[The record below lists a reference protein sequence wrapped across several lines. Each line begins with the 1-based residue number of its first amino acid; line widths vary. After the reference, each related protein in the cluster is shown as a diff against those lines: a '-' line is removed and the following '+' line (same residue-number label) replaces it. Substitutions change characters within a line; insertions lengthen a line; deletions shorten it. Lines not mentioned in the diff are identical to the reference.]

1 MLNEFYTYCKQFYGE
16 NRTIVGIYVSGG
28 QGEQAP
34 KLCDKWI
41 SRMEQ
46 DAGNRQRALD
56 AYHKAQ
62 KNLKPGQTIHAF
74 DCSGLI
80 MYFLQNQKGIS
91 DDRTARGI
99 YSTLCTPI
107 QADMLYP
114 GDLVF
119 RADASGKIV
128 HCGIVLTKFDDERH
142 MFHSDNMYTILE
154 SKGRDYG
161 VVQTYFRPGS
171 GTWNRYGRLKCL
183 ESEIYKAQVCDCAKR
198 ILCGIIKDIDS
209 TKGAL

>member
-1 MLNEFYTYCKQFYGE
+1 MLNEFYDYCKQFYGE
-16 NRTIVGIYVSGG
+16 NRSIVGIYVSGG

-41 SRMEQ
+41 TRMEQ
-46 DAGNRQRALD
+46 DAANRQRALD
-56 AYHKAQ
+56 SYHKAL
-62 KNLKPGQTIHAF
+62 KNLKPGQTIRAF

-99 YSTLCTPI
+99 YATLCTPI

-119 RADASGKIV
+119 RADASGKIA
-128 HCGIVLTKFDDERH
+128 HCGIVLPEV
-142 MFHSDNMYTILE
+142 DNKMYPILE

-161 VVQTYFRPGS
+161 VVCSFFRPGS

-198 ILCGIIKDIDS
+198 ILTGIIKDIDS

>member
-1 MLNEFYTYCKQFYGE
+1 MLNEFYNYCKQFYGE
-16 NRTIVGIYVSGG
+16 NRTTVGIYVSGG
-28 QGEQAP
+28 QGEQEP
-34 KLCDKWI
+34 ELCDKWI
-41 SRMEQ
+41 TRMEQ
-46 DAGNRQRALD
+46 DEGNRQRALR

-62 KNLKPGQTIHAF
+62 KNLEHGQTIKAF

-119 RADASGKIV
+119 RADLTGKIV
-128 HCGIVLTKFDDERH
+128 HCGIVLTKFDDDEH
-142 MFHSDNMYTILE
+142 MYSILE
-154 SKGRDYG
+154 SEGRDYG
-161 VVQTYFRPGS
+161 VVKSFFRVGS

-183 ESEIYKAQVCDCAKR
+183 ETEIYKAQVCDYAKR
-198 ILCGIIKDIDS
+198 ILTEIIKDIDS

>member
-1 MLNEFYTYCKQFYGE
+1 MLNEFYNYMSKFIGE
-16 NRTIVGIYVSGG
+16 NRAIVGIYVSGG

-41 SRMEQ
+41 ARMEQ
-46 DAGNRQRALD
+46 GAGNRQRALD

-62 KNLKPGQTIHAF
+62 KNLKPGQTIKAF

-99 YSTLCTPI
+99 YNTLCTPI
-107 QADMLYP
+107 QPDMLYP

-119 RADASGKIV
+119 RADTSGKIV
-128 HCGIVLTKFDDERH
+128 HCGIVLAKFADD
-142 MFHSDNMYTILE
+142 DYMYTILE

-161 VVQTYFRPGS
+161 VVQTFFRVGS
-171 GTWNRYGRLKCL
+171 GAWNRYGRLKCL

-198 ILCGIIKDIDS
+198 ILAGIIKDIDS

>member
-1 MLNEFYTYCKQFYGE
+1 MLNEFYSYCKQFYDI
-16 NRTIVGIYVSGG
+16 NRSIVGIYVSGG
-28 QGEQAP
+28 QGEQEP

-41 SRMEQ
+41 TRMEQ
-46 DAGNRQRALD
+46 DAGDRKRALN

-62 KNLKPGQTIHAF
+62 KNLKPGQTIRAF

-107 QADMLYP
+107 QPDMLYP

-128 HCGIVLTKFDDERH
+128 HCGIVLPGLDNK
-142 MFHSDNMYTILE
+142 MFSILE

-161 VVQTYFRPGS
+161 VVCSFFQPGS

-183 ESEIYKAQVCDCAKR
+183 ETEIYKAQVCDCAKR

>member
-1 MLNEFYTYCKQFYGE
+1 MLNEFCDYMSKFIGE
-16 NRTIVGIYVSGG
+16 NRAIVGIYVSGG

-34 KLCDKWI
+34 KLSDKWI
-41 SRMEQ
+41 TRMEQ
-46 DAGNRQRALD
+46 DPANRQRAIV

-62 KNLKPGQTIHAF
+62 ENLKPGQTIRAF

-107 QADMLYP
+107 NREMLYP

-119 RADASGKIV
+119 RADKTGKIA
-128 HCGIVLTKFDDERH
+128 HCGIVYAVNDDYA
-142 MFHSDNMYTILE
+142 DILE

-161 VVQTYFRPGS
+161 VVLSYFNIKNGYE
-171 GTWNRYGRLKCL
+171 WNRYGRLKCL
-183 ESEIYKAQVCDCAKR
+183 ETDIYKAQVCECAKR
-198 ILCGIIKDIDS
+198 ILLNIIKDID
-209 TKGAL
+209 TAEGAL

>member
-1 MLNEFYTYCKQFYGE
+1 MLNEFYKYCKQFYGE
-16 NRTIVGIYVSGG
+16 NRSIVGIYVSGG

-34 KLCDKWI
+34 KLSDKWI

-46 DAGNRQRALD
+46 DAGQRQRAIV

-62 KNLKPGQTIHAF
+62 ENLKPGQTIRAF

-119 RADASGKIV
+119 RTDASGKIV
-128 HCGIVLTKFDDERH
+128 HCGIVLSEV
-142 MFHSDNMYTILE
+142 DNKMYPILE

-161 VVQTYFRPGS
+161 VVCSFFRPGS

-198 ILCGIIKDIDS
+198 ILAGIIKDIDS

>member
-1 MLNEFYTYCKQFYGE
+1 MLNEFYNYCKQFYGE

-28 QGEQAP
+28 QGEQEP

-46 DAGNRQRALD
+46 DAGNRQRALV

-62 KNLKPGQTIHAF
+62 KNLKPGQTIRAF

-128 HCGIVLTKFDDERH
+128 HCGIVLSEV
-142 MFHSDNMYTILE
+142 DNKMYPILE

-161 VVQTYFRPGS
+161 VVCSFFHPGS
-171 GTWNRYGRLKCL
+171 GTWNRFGRLKCL

-198 ILCGIIKDIDS
+198 ILVGIIKDIDS

>member
-1 MLNEFYTYCKQFYGE
+1 MLNEFYDYMSKFVGE
-16 NRTIVGIYVSGG
+16 NRKIVGIYVSGG
-28 QGEQAP
+28 QGETEP
-34 KLCDKWI
+34 KLCNKWI
-41 SRMEQ
+41 ARMEQ
-46 DAGNRQRALD
+46 DAGNRARALE

-62 KNLKPGQTIHAF
+62 QNLKPGQIIRAF

-107 QADMLYP
+107 QPDMLYP

-128 HCGIVLTKFDDERH
+128 HCGIVLAKFDDDKN
-142 MFHSDNMYTILE
+142 MFTILE

-161 VVQTYFRPGS
+161 VLQTFFRVGS
-171 GTWNRYGRLKCL
+171 GTWNRFGRLKCL

-198 ILCGIIKDIDS
+198 ILSNIIKDIDS
-209 TKGAL
+209 AKGVL

>member
-1 MLNEFYTYCKQFYGE
+1 MLNEFYNYCKQFYGE
-16 NRTIVGIYVSGG
+16 NRSIVGIYVSGG
-28 QGEQAP
+28 QGETEP

-46 DAGNRQRALD
+46 DAANRQRALD

-62 KNLKPGQTIHAF
+62 KNLKPGQTIRAF

-128 HCGIVLTKFDDERH
+128 HCGIVLAEV
-142 MFHSDNMYTILE
+142 DNKMYPILE

-161 VVQTYFRPGS
+161 VVCSFFRPGS

-198 ILCGIIKDIDS
+198 ILTGIIKDIDS
-209 TKGAL
+209 TKEEL

>member
-1 MLNEFYTYCKQFYGE
+1 MLNEFYNYMSKFIGE
-16 NRTIVGIYVSGG
+16 NRSIVGIYVSGG

-41 SRMEQ
+41 GRMEQ

-62 KNLKPGQTIHAF
+62 KNLKLGQTIKAF

-80 MYFLQNQKGIS
+80 MYFLQNIKGIS

-99 YSTLCTPI
+99 CTTLCTPI
-107 QADMLYP
+107 QREMLYP

-119 RADASGKIV
+119 RADKTGKII
-128 HCGIVLTKFDDERH
+128 HCGIVYAVNGQYAD
-142 MFHSDNMYTILE
+142 ILE

-161 VVQTYFRPGS
+161 VVLSYFNIENGYE
-171 GTWNRYGRLKCL
+171 WNRFGRLKCL
-183 ESEIYKAQVCDCAKR
+183 ETDIYKAQVCECAKR
-198 ILCGIIKDIDS
+198 ILLNIIKDIN
-209 TKGAL
+209 TAEEAL

>member
-1 MLNEFYTYCKQFYGE
+1 MLNEFYNYMSKFIGE
-16 NRTIVGIYVSGG
+16 NRSIVGIYVSGG

-34 KLCDKWI
+34 KLSDKWI
-41 SRMEQ
+41 TRMEQ
-46 DAGNRQRALD
+46 DAGNRQRTLD

-62 KNLKPGQTIHAF
+62 ENLKPGQTIRAF

-107 QADMLYP
+107 QAEMLYT

-119 RADASGKIV
+119 RADKSGKIV
-128 HCGIVLTKFDDERH
+128 HCGIVYAVNDEYA
-142 MFHSDNMYTILE
+142 DILE

-161 VVQTYFRPGS
+161 VVLSYFNIKDGYE
-171 GTWNRYGRLKCL
+171 WNRFGRLKCL
-183 ESEIYKAQVCDCAKR
+183 ETDIYKAQVCDCAKR

>member
-1 MLNEFYTYCKQFYGE
+1 MLNEFYDYMSKFIGE
-16 NRTIVGIYVSGG
+16 NRSIVGIYVSGG
-28 QGEQAP
+28 QGEQSP

-41 SRMEQ
+41 YRMEQ
-46 DAGNRQRALD
+46 DAANRQRALD

-62 KNLKPGQTIHAF
+62 RNLKPGQTIKAF

-119 RADASGKIV
+119 RADKTGKIV
-128 HCGIVLTKFDDERH
+128 HCGIVYAVNDEYA
-142 MFHSDNMYTILE
+142 DILE

-161 VVQTYFRPGS
+161 VVLSYFNIKNENE
-171 GTWNRYGRLKCL
+171 WNRYGRLKCL
-183 ESEIYKAQVCDCAKR
+183 ETDIYKAQVCECAKR
-198 ILCGIIKDIDS
+198 ILLNIITDID
-209 TKGAL
+209 TVEEAL

>member
-1 MLNEFYTYCKQFYGE
+1 MLNEFYDYCKQFYGE
-16 NRTIVGIYVSGG
+16 NRTTVGIYVSGG

-46 DAGNRQRALD
+46 DAGNRQRALN

-62 KNLKPGQTIHAF
+62 KNLKPGQTIKAF

-99 YSTLCTPI
+99 YSTLCNPI

-128 HCGIVLTKFDDERH
+128 HCGIVLTKFDDDGH
-142 MFHSDNMYTILE
+142 MFKDDNMYTILE
-154 SKGRDYG
+154 SKGREYG
-161 VVQTYFRPGS
+161 VVQTFFRPGS

-198 ILCGIIKDIDS
+198 ILLNIIKDID
-209 TKGAL
+209 TAEGAL

>member
-1 MLNEFYTYCKQFYGE
+1 MLNEFYKYCKRFYGE
-16 NRTIVGIYVSGG
+16 NRSIVGIYVSGG

-34 KLCDKWI
+34 KLSDKWI
-41 SRMEQ
+41 TRMEQ
-46 DAGNRQRALD
+46 DPANRQRAIA

-62 KNLKPGQTIHAF
+62 ENLKPGQTIRAF

-128 HCGIVLTKFDDERH
+128 HCGIVLSEV
-142 MFHSDNMYTILE
+142 DNKMYPILE

-161 VVQTYFRPGS
+161 VVCSFFRPGS
-171 GTWNRYGRLKCL
+171 GTWNRFGRLKCL

-198 ILCGIIKDIDS
+198 ILTGIIKDIDS
-209 TKGAL
+209 TKEAL

>member
-1 MLNEFYTYCKQFYGE
+1 MLNEFYKYCKHFYGE
-16 NRTIVGIYVSGG
+16 NRSIVGIYVSGG

-34 KLCDKWI
+34 KLSDKWI
-41 SRMEQ
+41 TRMEQ
-46 DAGNRQRALD
+46 DPANRQRAIA

-62 KNLKPGQTIHAF
+62 ENLKPGQTICAF

-128 HCGIVLTKFDDERH
+128 HCGIVLSEV
-142 MFHSDNMYTILE
+142 DNKMYPILE

-161 VVQTYFRPGS
+161 VVCSFFRPGS

-183 ESEIYKAQVCDCAKR
+183 ETEIYKAQVCDCAKR

>member
-1 MLNEFYTYCKQFYGE
+1 MLNEFYNYCKQFYGE
-16 NRTIVGIYVSGG
+16 DRKIVGIYVSGG
-28 QGEQAP
+28 QGEQDP
-34 KLCDKWI
+34 KLSDKWI
-41 SRMEQ
+41 TRMEQ

-62 KNLKPGQTIHAF
+62 KNLKPGQTIRAF

-91 DDRTARGI
+91 DDCTARGI

-128 HCGIVLTKFDDERH
+128 HCGIVLSKFDDDEH
-142 MFHSDNMYTILE
+142 MITILE

-161 VVQTYFRPGS
+161 VVQTFFRVGS

-198 ILCGIIKDIDS
+198 ILAGIIKDIDS
-209 TKGAL
+209 TKEAL

>member
-1 MLNEFYTYCKQFYGE
+1 MLNEFYKYCKQFYGE

-34 KLCDKWI
+34 KLSDKWI

-62 KNLKPGQTIHAF
+62 KNLKPGQTIRAF

-80 MYFLQNQKGIS
+80 MYFLQNKKGIS

-128 HCGIVLTKFDDERH
+128 HCGIVLSEV
-142 MFHSDNMYTILE
+142 DNKMYPILE

-161 VVQTYFRPGS
+161 VVCSFFRPGS

-198 ILCGIIKDIDS
+198 ILSGIINDIDS
-209 TKGAL
+209 TKEAL

>member
-1 MLNEFYTYCKQFYGE
+1 MLNEFYNYCNQFYGE
-16 NRTIVGIYVSGG
+16 NRKIVGIYVSGG
-28 QGEQAP
+28 QGETEP
-34 KLCDKWI
+34 KLSDKWI
-41 SRMEQ
+41 TRMEQ
-46 DAGNRQRALD
+46 DARNRQRALE
-56 AYHKAQ
+56 AYHKA
-62 KNLKPGQTIHAF
+62 KANLKHGQVIRAF

-107 QADMLYP
+107 QQDMLYP

-119 RADASGKIV
+119 RADTSGKIV
-128 HCGIVLTKFDDERH
+128 HCGIVLAKFADDEH
-142 MFHSDNMYTILE
+142 MFTILE

-161 VVQTYFRPGS
+161 VVQTFFRVGS

-183 ESEIYKAQVCDCAKR
+183 ESEIYKAQVCDCSKR
-198 ILCGIIKDIDS
+198 ILTNLIKHIDI
-209 TKGAL
+209 TKGVL

>member
-1 MLNEFYTYCKQFYGE
+1 MLNEFYNYCKQFYGE

-28 QGEQAP
+28 QGEQVP
-34 KLCDKWI
+34 KLSDKWI
-41 SRMEQ
+41 TRMEQ

-62 KNLKPGQTIHAF
+62 KNLKPGQTIRAF

-80 MYFLQNQKGIS
+80 MYFLQNKKGIS

-128 HCGIVLTKFDDERH
+128 HCGIVLLEV
-142 MFHSDNMYTILE
+142 DNKMYPILE

-161 VVQTYFRPGS
+161 VVCSFFRPGS

-198 ILCGIIKDIDS
+198 ILSGLIKDIDS

>member
-1 MLNEFYTYCKQFYGE
+1 MLNEFYNYCNQFYGE
-16 NRTIVGIYVSGG
+16 NRETVGIYVSGG

-41 SRMEQ
+41 SYMEQ

-56 AYHKAQ
+56 EYHEAQ
-62 KNLKPGQTIHAF
+62 KNLKPGQTIKAF

-80 MYFLQNQKGIS
+80 MYFLQNKKGIS

-99 YSTLCTPI
+99 YNTLCTPI
-107 QADMLYP
+107 QPDMLYP

-128 HCGIVLTKFDDERH
+128 HCGIVLANLADK
-142 MFHSDNMYTILE
+142 NMYTILE

-161 VVQTYFRPGS
+161 VVQTFFRVGS

-183 ESEIYKAQVCDCAKR
+183 ESEIYKAQICDCAKR
-198 ILCGIIKDIDS
+198 ILTGIIKDIDS
-209 TKGAL
+209 AKEAL

>member
-1 MLNEFYTYCKQFYGE
+1 MLNEFYDYMSKFIGE

-28 QGEQAP
+28 QGEQSP

-41 SRMEQ
+41 YRMEQ
-46 DAGNRQRALD
+46 DAGNRQRAIV

-62 KNLKPGQTIHAF
+62 ENLKPGQTIRAF

-99 YSTLCTPI
+99 YSTLCKPI
-107 QADMLYP
+107 QREMLYP

-119 RADASGKIV
+119 RADKTGKIV
-128 HCGIVLTKFDDERH
+128 HCGIVYAVNDEYA
-142 MFHSDNMYTILE
+142 DILE

-161 VVQTYFRPGS
+161 VVLSYFNIKYDNE
-171 GTWNRYGRLKCL
+171 WNRYGRLKCL

-198 ILCGIIKDIDS
+198 ILTGIIKDIDS

>member
-1 MLNEFYTYCKQFYGE
+1 MLNEFYKYCKQFYGE

-28 QGEQAP
+28 QGETEP

-46 DAGNRQRALD
+46 DLANRQRAIV

-62 KNLKPGQTIHAF
+62 ENLKPRQTIRAF

-128 HCGIVLTKFDDERH
+128 HCGIVLPEV
-142 MFHSDNMYTILE
+142 DNKMYPILE

-161 VVQTYFRPGS
+161 VVCSFFRPGS
-171 GTWNRYGRLKCL
+171 GAWNRYGRLKCL

>member
-1 MLNEFYTYCKQFYGE
+1 MLNEFYDYMSQFIGE
-16 NRTIVGIYVSGG
+16 NRKIVGIYVSGG
-28 QGEQAP
+28 QGEQGP

-41 SRMEQ
+41 ARMEQ

-62 KNLKPGQTIHAF
+62 RNLKPGQTIKAF

-99 YSTLCTPI
+99 YSTLCTTI
-107 QADMLYP
+107 NREMLYP

-119 RADASGKIV
+119 RTDKSGKIV
-128 HCGIVLTKFDDERH
+128 HCGIVYAVNDDYA
-142 MFHSDNMYTILE
+142 DILE

-161 VVQTYFRPGS
+161 VVLSYFNIKEGYDWDRF
-171 GTWNRYGRLKCL
+171 GRLKCL
-183 ESEIYKAQVCDCAKR
+183 ETDIYKAQVCECAKR
-198 ILCGIIKDIDS
+198 ILLNIIKDID
-209 TKGAL
+209 TAEEAL

>member
-1 MLNEFYTYCKQFYGE
+1 MLNEFYKYCKQFYGE
-16 NRTIVGIYVSGG
+16 NRSIVGIYVSGG

-34 KLCDKWI
+34 KLSDKWI
-41 SRMEQ
+41 TRMEQ
-46 DAGNRQRALD
+46 DAANRQRALD
-56 AYHKAQ
+56 AYHNAQ
-62 KNLKPGQTIHAF
+62 RNLKPGQTIKAF

-99 YSTLCTPI
+99 YNTLCTPI

-128 HCGIVLTKFDDERH
+128 HCGIVLAEV
-142 MFHSDNMYTILE
+142 DNKMYPILE

-161 VVQTYFRPGS
+161 VVCSFFRPGS

-198 ILCGIIKDIDS
+198 ILSGIINDIDS
-209 TKGAL
+209 AKEEL

>member
-1 MLNEFYTYCKQFYGE
+1 MLNEFYNYCKQFYGE
-16 NRTIVGIYVSGG
+16 DRKIVGIYVSGG
-28 QGEQAP
+28 QGEQSP

-41 SRMEQ
+41 ARMEQ
-46 DAGNRQRALD
+46 DEGNRARALD

-62 KNLKPGQTIHAF
+62 KNLKPGQTIKAF

-107 QADMLYP
+107 NREMLYT

-119 RADASGKIV
+119 RADKTGKIV
-128 HCGIVLTKFDDERH
+128 HCGIVCAVNDQYAD
-142 MFHSDNMYTILE
+142 ILE

-161 VVQTYFRPGS
+161 VVLSYFNIGN
-171 GTWNRYGRLKCL
+171 GYEWNRFGRLKCL
-183 ESEIYKAQVCDCAKR
+183 ETDIYKTQVCECAKR
-198 ILCGIIKDIDS
+198 ILLNIIKHID
-209 TKGAL
+209 TAEEAL

>member
-1 MLNEFYTYCKQFYGE
+1 MLNEFYNYMSKFIGE

-34 KLCDKWI
+34 KLSDKWI
-41 SRMEQ
+41 YRMEQ
-46 DAGNRQRALD
+46 DAEQRQRAL
-56 AYHKAQ
+56 ASYHKAL
-62 KNLKPGQTIHAF
+62 KNLKPGQTIRAF

-114 GDLVF
+114 GDIVF

-128 HCGIVLTKFDDERH
+128 HCGIVYAVNDEYA
-142 MFHSDNMYTILE
+142 DILE

-161 VVQTYFRPGS
+161 VVLSYFNIKNDND
-171 GTWNRYGRLKCL
+171 WNRFGRLKCL
-183 ESEIYKAQVCDCAKR
+183 ETDIYKAQVCECAKR
-198 ILCGIIKDIDS
+198 ILLNIIKDID
-209 TKGAL
+209 TAVEAL

>member
-1 MLNEFYTYCKQFYGE
+1 MLNEFYNYCKQFYGE
-16 NRTIVGIYVSGG
+16 NRKIVGIYVSGG
-28 QGEQAP
+28 QGEQSP

-41 SRMEQ
+41 YRMEQ
-46 DAGNRQRALD
+46 DAANRQRAIV

-62 KNLKPGQTIHAF
+62 ENLKPGQTIRAF

-99 YSTLCTPI
+99 YNTLCTPI
-107 QADMLYP
+107 QSDMLYP

-119 RADASGKIV
+119 RADESGKIV
-128 HCGIVLTKFDDERH
+128 HCGIVLSKFDDERH
-142 MFHSDNMYTILE
+142 MFHDDNMYTILE
-154 SKGRDYG
+154 SKGREYG
-161 VVQTYFRPGS
+161 VVQTFFRPGS

-198 ILCGIIKDIDS
+198 ILSGIINDIDS
-209 TKGAL
+209 AKGAL

>member
-1 MLNEFYTYCKQFYGE
+1 MLNEFYKYCKQFYGE
-16 NRTIVGIYVSGG
+16 NRSIVGIYVSGG

-34 KLCDKWI
+34 KLSDKWI
-41 SRMEQ
+41 TRMEQ
-46 DAGNRQRALD
+46 DAGNRQRALE

-62 KNLKPGQTIHAF
+62 RNLKPGQTIRAF

-80 MYFLQNQKGIS
+80 MYFFQNQKGIS

-128 HCGIVLTKFDDERH
+128 HCGIVLAEANNK
-142 MFHSDNMYTILE
+142 MYPILE

-161 VVQTYFRPGS
+161 VVCSFFRPGS

-183 ESEIYKAQVCDCAKR
+183 ETEIYKAQVCDCAKY
-198 ILCGIIKDIDS
+198 ILARIIKDINS
-209 TKGAL
+209 TKEEL

>member
-1 MLNEFYTYCKQFYGE
+1 MLNEFYNYCKQFYGE
-16 NRTIVGIYVSGG
+16 NTSIVGIYVSGG

-34 KLCDKWI
+34 KLSDKWI
-41 SRMEQ
+41 TRMEQ
-46 DAGNRQRALD
+46 DAGQRQRALD

-62 KNLKPGQTIHAF
+62 KNLKPGQTIKAF

-80 MYFLQNQKGIS
+80 MYFLQNKKGIS

-107 QADMLYP
+107 QPDMLYP

-128 HCGIVLTKFDDERH
+128 HCGIVLAKFDDDEH
-142 MFHSDNMYTILE
+142 MYTILE
-154 SKGRDYG
+154 TKGRDYG
-161 VVQTYFRPGS
+161 VVQTFFRVGS

-183 ESEIYKAQVCDCAKR
+183 ESDIYKAQVCDCAKR
-198 ILCGIIKDIDS
+198 ILAGIIKDIDS
-209 TKGAL
+209 TKEAL

>member
-1 MLNEFYTYCKQFYGE
+1 MLNEFYNYCKQFYGE
-16 NRTIVGIYVSGG
+16 NRSIVGIYVSGG

-46 DAGNRQRALD
+46 DAGNRQRAIV

-62 KNLKPGQTIHAF
+62 ENLKPGQTIRAF

-119 RADASGKIV
+119 RADKSGKIV
-128 HCGIVLTKFDDERH
+128 HCGIVYAVN
-142 MFHSDNMYTILE
+142 DNYVDILE

-161 VVQTYFRPGS
+161 VVQTFFRPGS
-171 GTWNRYGRLKCL
+171 GTWNRFGRLKCL
-183 ESEIYKAQVCDCAKR
+183 ETDIYKAQVCDCAKR
-198 ILCGIIKDIDS
+198 ILTGIIKDIDS
-209 TKGAL
+209 TKEAL

>member
-1 MLNEFYTYCKQFYGE
+1 MLNEFYNYCKQFYGE
-16 NRTIVGIYVSGG
+16 NRSIVGIYVSGG

-34 KLCDKWI
+34 KLSDKWI
-41 SRMEQ
+41 ARMEQ
-46 DAGNRQRALD
+46 DAANRQRALD

-62 KNLKPGQTIHAF
+62 KNLKPGQTIKAF

-119 RADASGKIV
+119 RTDASGKIV
-128 HCGIVLTKFDDERH
+128 HCGIVLAKFVDDEH
-142 MFHSDNMYTILE
+142 MYTILE
-154 SKGRDYG
+154 SKGRDCG
-161 VVQTYFRPGS
+161 VVQTFFRVGS

-198 ILCGIIKDIDS
+198 ILTTIITDIDS

>member
-1 MLNEFYTYCKQFYGE
+1 MLNEFYKYCKQFYGE

-34 KLCDKWI
+34 KLSDKWI

-46 DAGNRQRALD
+46 DAGNRQRAIV

-62 KNLKPGQTIHAF
+62 ENLKPGQTIRAF

-128 HCGIVLTKFDDERH
+128 HCGIVLPEV
-142 MFHSDNMYTILE
+142 DNKMHPILE

-161 VVQTYFRPGS
+161 VVCSFFRPGS

>member
-1 MLNEFYTYCKQFYGE
+1 MLNEFYKYCAQFYGD
-16 NRTIVGIYVSGG
+16 NREIVGIYVSGG
-28 QGEQAP
+28 QGETEP

-62 KNLKPGQTIHAF
+62 QNLKPGQIIRAF

-80 MYFLQNQKGIS
+80 MYFLQNIKGIS

-107 QADMLYP
+107 QQDMLYS

-119 RADASGKIV
+119 RTDLSGKIV
-128 HCGIVLTKFDDERH
+128 HCGIVLAKFNDEE
-142 MFHSDNMYTILE
+142 NMYTILE

-161 VVQTYFRPGS
+161 VVQTFFRVGS
-171 GTWNRYGRLKCL
+171 GTWNRYGRLKCF

-198 ILCGIIKDIDS
+198 ILTNLIKHIDI
-209 TKGAL
+209 TKGVL

>member
-1 MLNEFYTYCKQFYGE
+1 MLNEFYNYCKQFYGAD
-16 NRTIVGIYVSGG
+16 RKIVGIYVSGG

-34 KLCDKWI
+34 KLSDKWI
-41 SRMEQ
+41 VRMEQ
-46 DAGNRQRALD
+46 DAGQRQRALD

-62 KNLKPGQTIHAF
+62 ENLKPGQTIKAF

-80 MYFLQNQKGIS
+80 MYFLQNKKGIS

-99 YSTLCTPI
+99 YSTLCNPI

-119 RADASGKIV
+119 RTDASGKIV
-128 HCGIVLTKFDDERH
+128 HCGIVLPEIDNK
-142 MFHSDNMYTILE
+142 MFSILE

-161 VVQTYFRPGS
+161 VVQSFFRVGS

-183 ESEIYKAQVCDCAKR
+183 ETEIYKAHVCDCAKR
-198 ILCGIIKDIDS
+198 ILAGIIKDIDS
-209 TKGAL
+209 AKEGL